1 MIILKEE
8 DELNDRKKRCGWNI
22 MKFKRIIIS
31 TIFILTIFSLFVS
44 AVYADNSGY
53 FLKGF
58 ADGLKNGLQMGMQIR
73 QKRELK
79 WKIEQ
84 VEELEKIFE
93 QWEIFA
99 DTVQGLV
106 ESGQMTPELGKK
118 FLVLN
123 SLLPMDLQEHGQSL
137 YNGIMSVD
145 KDKVADEKQYFKN
158 IIDTISVTS
167 GQVNS
172 KTFGNLSSLLASNKK
187 ELINLII
194 ESDFSYTTPQSGL
207 KYNPFQNKWEYAPP
221 GSTLKL
227 NTFESKWEFAM
238 PDESV
243 KYNSFE
249 NEWEFASP
257 EDKTKYNPFENKWSY
272 ENSNSNL
279 KFNPFQNKWEYA
291 PAGSTLKYNPFSD
304 SWSYE

>member
-1 MIILKEE
+1 
-8 DELNDRKKRCGWNI
+8 
-22 MKFKRIIIS
+22 MKFKRIII
-31 TIFILTIFSLFVS
+31 FVFLILTIFSFFVPS
-44 AVYADNSGY
+44 VYANDYSGS

-58 ADGLKNGLQMGMQIR
+58 ADGFNKSLQMGIQIR
-73 QKRELK
+73 QKREMK

-99 DTVQGLV
+99 DTVQVLV

-158 IIDTISVTS
+158 IIDAINVTS
-167 GQVNS
+167 GQVNP
-172 KTFGNLSSLLASNKK
+172 KTYGNLSSLLASNKK
-187 ELINLII
+187 ALVNLII
-194 ESDFSYTTPQSGL
+194 ESDFSYTTPQSELKYNSFEDKWEYAPPGSTPKFNAFESKWEFAMPNENPKFNAFESKWEFASSKDQTKYNPFENKWSYEDPNNNL
-207 KYNPFQNKWEYAPP
+207 KYNPFQNKWEYAPS
-221 GSTLKL
+221 GS
-227 NTFESKWEFAM
+227 
-238 PDESV
+238 V
-243 KYNSFE
+243 
-249 NEWEFASP
+249 
-257 EDKTKYNPFENKWSY
+257 
-272 ENSNSNL
+272 
-279 KFNPFQNKWEYA
+279 
-291 PAGSTLKYNPFSD
+291 LKYNPFAD